1 MADLISELNL
11 TGKDKGEQA
20 ISLIQ
25 ESLFIELEEKIK
37 DEGEP
42 MVNLIRL
49 ALIGYAPEGDRGRMD

>member
-1 MADLISELNL
+1 MVDLISELNL

-25 ESLFIELEEKIK
+25 QSLFIELEEKIS
-37 DEGEP
+37 DEGDP

-49 ALIGYAPEGDRGRMD
+49 SLIGYESEGDRGRMN

>member
-11 TGKDKGEQA
+11 RGKDKGEQA

-25 ESLFIELEEKIK
+25 QSLFIELEEKIS

-49 ALIGYAPEGDRGRMD
+49 SLIGYEPEGDRRRMN

>member
-1 MADLISELNL
+1 MVDLISELNL
-11 TGKDKGEQA
+11 SGKDKGEQA

-25 ESLFIELEEKIK
+25 KSLFIELEEKIK

-49 ALIGYAPEGDRGRMD
+49 SLIGYEPESDRKRMN

>member
-11 TGKDKGEQA
+11 SGKDKGEQA

-25 ESLFIELEEKIK
+25 QSLFIELEEKIS

-49 ALIGYAPEGDRGRMD
+49 SMIGYEPEGDRGRMD